1 MFANSSMM
9 GVDTGFQD
17 VCLTPVAPTPVPMPY
32 PNLSKTTPGSCFYKP
47 TFPPHNMLTSVLPQP
62 PGVFPPSPM
71 GTPSFKFMLITPTSQ
86 QHDIDKLK
94 SSGISPGGAESL
106 ISKKDLPESEIDLM
120 VLSGLAK
127 KPVETFVNL
136 IDKAKK
142 SLDDFSLSD
151 FF

>member
-1 MFANSSMM
+1 MFANTSMM
-9 GVDTGFQD
+9 GIDTGFPD
-17 VCLTPVAPTPVPMPY
+17 VCLTPVGPTPVPMPY
-32 PNLSKTTPGSCFYKP
+32 PNLSKPTSDSCFYKP
-47 TFPPHNMLTSVLPQP
+47 TFPPHNMLTSVLPASPSAMVTP
-62 PGVFPPSPM
+62 P
-71 GTPSFKFMLITPTSQ
+71 FMFILISPTSR

-127 KPVETFVNL
+127 KPAEAFVNL